1 MTELEMIE
9 ELKNFDTPSIT
20 NVVATYPDH
29 PLCLGLYNP
38 WSENWY
44 TDQSLRCMYPEL
56 GRTVGYAVTC
66 TWGVPDPNYSGVTFM
81 DVLDA
86 MDASLK
92 PTIFVF
98 QQKFPPELEGKVGLA
113 GGNMTTAMQAI
124 GCVGAISN
132 GPSRDIDEIRPM
144 KFQYLL
150 SGVTA
155 GHGAMA
161 VHAVNVPVSVA
172 GMDVAPGEIIH
183 MDENGA
189 VKFVWLLG
197 SDEIEIARLNNA
209 FTVYQGHHGDAGAAA
224 VALVERLDERVLACD
239 ANRDHRAQ
247 LTAAE
252 KADWEAEL
260 EEWTHETDDF
270 SVDMI
275 KQAIDEEDNWLHPRQ
290 VLRELEKAMP
300 ARVMVST
307 DIGNI
312 NSVANSYLR
321 FEEPRSFFAAMSWG
335 NCGYALPTIIGAKAA
350 APDRPAVS
358 YAGDG
363 AWAMSMVEVMTAV
376 RHHIPVTAIVFHN
389 RQWGAEK
396 KNQVDFYGRR
406 FVAGELEGG
415 EDYSEIARAM
425 GAEGVR
431 VDQLEDVGP
440 ALRAAID
447 AQMNDGKT
455 TVLEIMC
462 TKELGDPFRKD
473 ALSRPVRNLEKFTDY
488 V

>member
-86 MDASLK
+86 MDASPK

-172 GMDVAPGEIIH
+172 GMDVAPGDIIH
-183 MDENGA
+183 RDENGA
-189 VKFVWLLG
+189 VKFPADKLEAVLENARALQ
-197 SDEIEIARLNNA
+197 IEE
-209 FTVYQGHHGDAGAAA
+209 T
-224 VALVERLDERVLACD
+224 ERLDRLRNAKS
-239 ANRDHRAQ
+239 
-247 LTAAE
+247 AAE
-252 KADWEAEL
+252 LRAIFGGH
-260 EEWTHETDDF
+260 TYGDD
-270 SVDMI
+270 
-275 KQAIDEEDNWLHPRQ
+275 
-290 VLRELEKAMP
+290 
-300 ARVMVST
+300 
-307 DIGNI
+307 
-312 NSVANSYLR
+312 
-321 FEEPRSFFAAMSWG
+321 
-335 NCGYALPTIIGAKAA
+335 
-350 APDRPAVS
+350 
-358 YAGDG
+358 
-363 AWAMSMVEVMTAV
+363 
-376 RHHIPVTAIVFHN
+376 
-389 RQWGAEK
+389 EK
-396 KNQVDFYGRR
+396 K
-406 FVAGELEGG
+406 
-415 EDYSEIARAM
+415 
-425 GAEGVR
+425 
-431 VDQLEDVGP
+431 
-440 ALRAAID
+440 
-447 AQMNDGKT
+447 
-455 TVLEIMC
+455 
-462 TKELGDPFRKD
+462 
-473 ALSRPVRNLEKFTDY
+473 
-488 V
+488 

>member
-86 MDASLK
+86 MDASPK

-189 VKFVWLLG
+189 VKFPADKLEAVLENARALQ
-197 SDEIEIARLNNA
+197 IEE
-209 FTVYQGHHGDAGAAA
+209 T
-224 VALVERLDERVLACD
+224 ERLDRLRNAKS
-239 ANRDHRAQ
+239 
-247 LTAAE
+247 AAE
-252 KADWEAEL
+252 
-260 EEWTHETDDF
+260 
-270 SVDMI
+270 
-275 KQAIDEEDNWLHPRQ
+275 
-290 VLRELEKAMP
+290 
-300 ARVMVST
+300 
-307 DIGNI
+307 
-312 NSVANSYLR
+312 
-321 FEEPRSFFAAMSWG
+321 
-335 NCGYALPTIIGAKAA
+335 
-350 APDRPAVS
+350 
-358 YAGDG
+358 
-363 AWAMSMVEVMTAV
+363 
-376 RHHIPVTAIVFHN
+376 
-389 RQWGAEK
+389 
-396 KNQVDFYGRR
+396 
-406 FVAGELEGG
+406 
-415 EDYSEIARAM
+415 
-425 GAEGVR
+425 
-431 VDQLEDVGP
+431 
-440 ALRAAID
+440 LRAIF
-447 AQMNDGKT
+447 GGHT
-455 TVLEIMC
+455 Y
-462 TKELGDPFRKD
+462 GDDDK
-473 ALSRPVRNLEKFTDY
+473 K
-488 V
+488 